1 MNILITFILNNY
13 ILKSRKEKRLYL
25 IPPKGKYIFLININ
39 ILSYTTTKIYYLID
53 WVDKLVMVNKVNK

>member
-25 IPPKGKYIFLININ
+25 IPPKEIYFLNKYKYIILYYHQD
-39 ILSYTTTKIYYLID
+39 ILSVID
-53 WVDKLVMVNKVNK
+53 WVGKLVMANEVNK